1 MSDIMIQVGLKVVN
15 EEKDR
20 DNFIGYSLMCRR
32 TRSVCVL
39 QKFLMVDDEM
49 NIVHIKSLENLPR
62 LYVTYICTGFWRYM
76 NSNSTRIGQR

>member
-62 LYVTYICTGFWRYM
+62 LYVTYICTGFWRNM
-76 NSNSTRIGQR
+76 KSNSTRIGQR